1 MGIPF
6 AADGSHMKALS
17 RTDNDVNW
25 CLECT
30 ITAKSFSGAGS
41 TINNMM
47 SQKVVFSMLS
57 AIGICC
63 WRAQLIH
70 ILIKHIPF
78 RFLTIDKRCK

>member
-41 TINNMM
+41 AINNMI
-47 SQKVVFSMLS
+47 SQKVVFFNAVCDWNLLLASPVDP
-57 AIGICC
+57 CPN
-63 WRAQLIH
+63 RTYTTQLPDN
-70 ILIKHIPF
+70 L
-78 RFLTIDKRCK
+78 